1 MAEEAI
7 TAVIAGRTL
16 TLRRPTA
23 AQTLLLHRAVR
34 ATRSTFDAFE
44 ATQDEASRINLASKG
59 LVAAGGI
66 LDVLERLVVSGDDR
80 DWLSEQILEGTIDL
94 NDLLVIIRALNTDDE
109 EEAPKKTVAKKAARR
124 AAAQ

>member
-16 TLRRPTA
+16 TLRQPTA
-23 AQTLLLHRAVR
+23 AQTLLLHRATR

-44 ATQDEASRINLASKG
+44 ASQDEGSRNNLASKG

-80 DWLSEQILEGTIDL
+80 DWLSEQILEGTVDL
-94 NDLLVIIRALNTDDE
+94 NDLLVIIQALNTEPDE
-109 EEAPKKTVAKKAARR
+109 PEKKPTKKAARR